1 MRLLHLIGGQTM
13 ARGRKKATNFTP
25 EEKLKMIEKE
35 ISSYEEKLKE
45 LRSEKK
51 DLSKQI
57 EDAKKETLYRAVV
70 QSGRSIE
77 EILQVLSDK
86 EENK

>member
-1 MRLLHLIGGQTM
+1 M

>member
-13 ARGRKKATNFTP
+13 ARGRKKAANFTP